1 MEPNLGDIMKVNPS
15 LTDKKGVNYE
25 GKETKSLRSSYRGV

>member
-1 MEPNLGDIMKVNPS
+1 MKVNPS

-25 GKETKSLRSSYRGV
+25 GKEIESIHSSFRGV